1 MDRKVVGCR
10 GKARRRRDGNQNSER
25 GSLQISDAAP
35 LTTGASDYKPLLSTC
50 PISSRFP
57 LKTMPDS
64 SLTPQTR
71 SFNPYTENGG
81 TILAIAGQDFS
92 VIAGDT
98 RQSEGYSIQTRYA
111 PKVFRL
117 YAADL
122 SPVPLRCRFLTLRI
136 WTGPIAQSWL

>member
-1 MDRKVVGCR
+1 M
-10 GKARRRRDGNQNSER
+10 
-25 GSLQISDAAP
+25 SDAEEKPDAVIMGIKLRRASVTRLP
-35 LTTGASDYKPLLSTC
+35 LTTGSSSHKSPSSAGSIPFHFQVKP
-50 PISSRFP
+50 
-57 LKTMPDS
+57 MPDS

-117 YAADL
+117 YVSDL
-122 SPVPLRCRFLTLRI
+122 LVIPPRCRF
-136 WTGPIAQSWL
+136 

>member
-1 MDRKVVGCR
+1 MTRLFLT
-10 GKARRRRDGNQNSER
+10 A
-25 GSLQISDAAP
+25 GSP
-35 LTTGASDYKPLLSTC
+35 TYKSLLSAASTFL
-50 PISSRFP
+50 PVQA
-57 LKTMPDS
+57 KMMPDT
-64 SLTPQTR
+64 SLMPQTR

-117 YAADL
+117 YVSDVSL
-122 SPVPLRCRFLTLRI
+122 VPPRC
-136 WTGPIAQSWL
+136 